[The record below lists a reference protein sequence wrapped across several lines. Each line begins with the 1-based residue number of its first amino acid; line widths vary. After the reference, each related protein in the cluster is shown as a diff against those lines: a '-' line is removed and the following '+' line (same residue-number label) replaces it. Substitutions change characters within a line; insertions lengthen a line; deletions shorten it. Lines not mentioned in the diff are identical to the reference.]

1 MEDYNI
7 LYLDKHNGVYL
18 IGNHVMSGLKHV
30 IYNDVTEELL
40 NDYLDKYG
48 QPKYIYENNGVRLFT
63 DEERAQYY
71 PEPEPSQLDR
81 IEALVQKNH
90 NDIIDEYTMQLIEE
104 GVIA

>member
-1 MEDYNI
+1 MEEYNV
-7 LYLDKHNGVYL
+7 LYLDKYNGVYL
-18 IGNHVMSGLKHV
+18 IGNHVMDLKHV
-30 IYNDVTEELL
+30 IYDDVTEELL

-63 DEERAQYY
+63 DEEKAMYY

-81 IEALVQKNH
+81 IEAAVNKSH

-104 GVIA
+104 GVIV